1 MEDLNETLRRALGSQ
16 LEDLDL
22 TQFNKTIDS
31 KTLLQKLCHTP
42 HFLDRADRGG
52 LRKVEKRLSAYV
64 TPGHF

>member
-1 MEDLNETLRRALGSQ
+1 MDLSLFDR
-16 LEDLDL
+16 
-22 TQFNKTIDS
+22 TIDS
-31 KTLLQKLCHTP
+31 KALLQKLCHTP